1 MKKKKSSGGGA
12 NWQDTYGDMV
22 TLLLCFFVLLYSMS
36 TISEENW
43 KALVMSFNP
52 NADQTIREVQGGEDG
67 PFADPPPDDPGPGLM
82 PNPDEEMQLET
93 DMETLFQSLVN
104 YVKSMNMEGS
114 IAVSQGQGKVFVTFN
129 QSVFFDGDDWELR
142 EESKPIL
149 ENVGKML
156 SQVEKSVSEVRVMG
170 HTAQA
175 DPNCP
180 NTVNVD
186 RNLSARRA
194 ATALAYIQQNCTVDP
209 ARMIS
214 EGYGQWRPVALNDTE
229 EHRAQNRRVEMV
241 ISAKTLEDGQIKD
254 SFQEY
259 YTERENAAAG
269 KDSAAAASEGT
280 SSNTSSA
287 EGSGVSGAPAG

>member
-67 PFADPPPDDPGPGLM
+67 PFADLPPDDPGPGLM

-175 DPNCP
+175 NPDRP

>member
-175 DPNCP
+175 NPDRP

>member
-175 DPNCP
+175 DPNRP

>member
-43 KALVMSFNP
+43 KELVMSFNP

-175 DPNCP
+175 DPNRP